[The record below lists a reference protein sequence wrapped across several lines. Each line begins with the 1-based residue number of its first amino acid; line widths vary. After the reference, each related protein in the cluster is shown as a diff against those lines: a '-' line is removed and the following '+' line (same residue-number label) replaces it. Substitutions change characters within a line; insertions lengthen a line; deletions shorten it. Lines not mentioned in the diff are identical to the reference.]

1 MAPAFRGR
9 SRERDVLYR
18 LLTDI
23 RGGGGAALVIRG
35 EAGIGKTALLRYCAG
50 RAAECRVAQIA
61 GFESEFELPF
71 AALHQLC
78 APMLRMRNALPE
90 PQAHALQVAFGLR
103 TGGAPDRFVVSL
115 AALSLLAEAAN
126 EEPLVC
132 LIDDAQWL
140 DEASCH
146 ALEFVGRRLLAE
158 SVLLIFA
165 VREVGQDRLFA
176 GLPVLTLEGLAN
188 EDARAL
194 LGDVVPGHLDEQ
206 VRDRI
211 VAETGGNPLGLL
223 EFPKAMTR
231 AELAGGFGVPT
242 AATVAGQVEEDY
254 RRRINA
260 LPASTRQLMLLAAAD
275 PTGDASLLWR
285 AARTLN
291 VGPDA
296 ATSAGDAQLLE
307 IASFVR
313 FHHPLVRSAAYTAAS
328 QDHRRA
334 AHLALAGATDREID
348 PDRRAWHLA
357 IAAVGPDEEAAA
369 ELERTA
375 SRAQARAGLP
385 AAATL
390 LQHSVA
396 LTVEPARRAERALA
410 AAYANAQAGAYD
422 AALGLLAQVEA
433 DAVDE
438 LQLARAEQIRGQ
450 IHWAASPGP
459 EAPVALLNAAKRL
472 EPLNVALARETYLH
486 AWVAST
492 YAGPLA
498 QPGGHLVAVS
508 RAARST
514 GAPDPVRPCDLLLD
528 GLIALVLDH
537 RERAAPILRR
547 AVDAFASSAVA
558 VDDLLQW
565 GELAQT
571 ASIALWDIDSYLMLS
586 SRQVEAARESGALS
600 LLSAA
605 LGGRG
610 AVLTW
615 CGDFGAASALADER
629 NAVNAVTGKQ
639 LATSH
644 DMFLSEVIPLVST
657 TVADAVAHGEGWPVQ
672 IADWSTAV
680 LYNGLGQYEDA
691 MAAAEKACEETYMVL
706 GPQVALPELIEA
718 ATRIGKSTLAEDAME
733 RLSAMTAITGS
744 DWAAGIAARGR
755 ALVSDSGTAEHWYG
769 ESIACLARTPL
780 RPELARSRLLYGE
793 WLRRANRR
801 IDAREQLRTAH
812 DAFVE
817 MGAEAFVERAR
828 LELVATGEKVRK
840 RDEATR
846 SELTPQEEH
855 IVRLARGGRTNAEIG
870 AELFISVRT
879 VEWHLRK
886 VFTKLGITS
895 RRQLKDVFPMPN
907 Q

>member
-1 MAPAFRGR
+1 ML
-9 SRERDVLYR
+9 DR
-18 LLTDI
+18 LLTDV
-23 RGGGGAALVIRG
+23 RAGGGAALVIRG

-50 RAAECRVAQIA
+50 RAPECRVAQIA
-61 GFESEFELPF
+61 GVESEFELPF
-71 AALHQLC
+71 AALQQLC
-78 APMLRMRNALPE
+78 APMLRIRNALPE

-103 TGGAPDRFVVSL
+103 TGVAPDRFIVGL

-126 EEPLVC
+126 KEPLVC

-140 DEASCH
+140 DEASSH

-158 SVLLIFA
+158 PVLLIFA
-165 VREVGQDRLFA
+165 VREVGQGRLFA
-176 GLPVLTLEGLAN
+176 GLPDLTLEGLAN

-223 EFPKAMTR
+223 EFPRAMTR
-231 AELAGGFGVPT
+231 AELSGGFGVPT
-242 AATVAGQVEEDY
+242 AATVAGQIEEDY

-260 LPASTRQLMLLAAAD
+260 LPASARQLMLLAAAD

-285 AARTLN
+285 AARTLS

-296 ATSAGDAQLLE
+296 ATSAGDAQLLD
-307 IASFVR
+307 IGSSVR
-313 FHHPLVRSAAYTAAS
+313 FHHPLVRSAAYTAAL
-328 QDHRRA
+328 QDDRRA
-334 AHLALAGATDREID
+334 AHLALAGSTDREVD

-357 IAAVGPDEEAAA
+357 LAAVGPDEETAA

-375 SRAQARAGLP
+375 RRAQGRAGLP

-410 AAYANAQAGAYD
+410 AASANVQAGAYD
-422 AALGLLAQVEA
+422 VALGLLAQVEA
-433 DAVDE
+433 DTVDD
-438 LQLARAEQIRGQ
+438 LQRARAEQLRGQ

-472 EPLNVALARETYLH
+472 EPLSVALARETYLH

-498 QPGGHLVAVS
+498 QPGGHLVDVS

-528 GLIALVLDH
+528 GLIALVLD
-537 RERAAPILRR
+537 RRAQAASSLRR
-547 AVDAFASSAVA
+547 AVDAFSKRAVA
-558 VDDLLQW
+558 RDDILQW
-565 GELAQT
+565 GQLAQT
-571 ASIALWDIDSYLMLS
+571 ASIALWDIDRYLALS
-586 SRQVEAARESGALS
+586 SRQVDAARESGALS
-600 LLSAA
+600 LLSNA

-615 CGDFGAASALADER
+615 CGDFRAASALADER
-629 NAVNAVTGKQ
+629 NAVNAATGTQ

-644 DMFLSEVIPLVST
+644 DMFLSAYRGRPSEALPLVST

-672 IADWSTAV
+672 IAEWSTAV

-691 MAAAEKACEETYMVL
+691 LAAAEKACEETYMIL

-718 ATRIGKSTLAEDAME
+718 STRVGKSTLAEDAME

-755 ALVSDSGTAEHWYG
+755 ALVSDSGTAEHWYM

-780 RPELARSRLLYGE
+780 RPELARTRLLYGE

-801 IDAREQLRTAH
+801 IDAREQLRAAH
-812 DAFVE
+812 EAFVE
-817 MGAEAFVERAR
+817 MGAEAFAERAR
-828 LELVATGEKVRK
+828 RELVATGERVRK

-846 SELTPQEEH
+846 SDLTPQEEH
-855 IVRLARGGRTNAEIG
+855 IVRLARDGRTNAEIG

-895 RRQLKDVFPMPN
+895 RRQLKDVFPMRN
-907 Q
+907 S

>member
-1 MAPAFRGR
+1 MQAF
-9 SRERDVLYR
+9 S
-18 LLTDI
+18 
-23 RGGGGAALVIRG
+23 GA
-35 EAGIGKTALLRYCAG
+35 
-50 RAAECRVAQIA
+50 
-61 GFESEFELPF
+61 
-71 AALHQLC
+71 
-78 APMLRMRNALPE
+78 
-90 PQAHALQVAFGLR
+90 
-103 TGGAPDRFVVSL
+103 
-115 AALSLLAEAAN
+115 
-126 EEPLVC
+126 
-132 LIDDAQWL
+132 
-140 DEASCH
+140 
-146 ALEFVGRRLLAE
+146 
-158 SVLLIFA
+158 
-165 VREVGQDRLFA
+165 
-176 GLPVLTLEGLAN
+176 
-188 EDARAL
+188 
-194 LGDVVPGHLDEQ
+194 
-206 VRDRI
+206 
-211 VAETGGNPLGLL
+211 
-223 EFPKAMTR
+223 
-231 AELAGGFGVPT
+231 
-242 AATVAGQVEEDY
+242 
-254 RRRINA
+254 
-260 LPASTRQLMLLAAAD
+260 
-275 PTGDASLLWR
+275 

-307 IASFVR
+307 IASLVR

-328 QDHRRA
+328 QDDRRA

-348 PDRRAWHLA
+348 PDRRGMA
-357 IAAVGPDEEAAA
+357 PRNSRR
-369 ELERTA
+369 RTRRR
-375 SRAQARAGLP
+375 SGGRAGANREP
-385 AAATL
+385 GAGPRWAPRGRVIA
-390 LQHSVA
+390 SA
-396 LTVEPARRAERALA
+396 LGCADRKPARRRSRRTLA

-450 IHWAASPGP
+450 IYWAASPGP
-459 EAPVALLNAAKRL
+459 EAPVALLDAAKRL

-514 GAPDPVRPCDLLLD
+514 GASDPVRPCDHLLD

-537 RERAAPILRR
+537 RERAAPNLRR
-547 AVDAFASSAVA
+547 VVDAFASSAVA
-558 VDDLLQW
+558 VDDMLQW

-629 NAVNAVTGKQ
+629 NAVNAVTGTQ

-644 DMFLSEVIPLVST
+644 DMFLSAYRGRPSEAIPLVST
-657 TVADAVAHGEGWPVQ
+657 TVANAVAHGEGWPVQ

-691 MAAAEKACEETYMVL
+691 VAAAEKACEETYMVL

-718 ATRIGKSTLAEDAME
+718 ALPNRQLDSRSGCDGASVGNDGDHGLGLGCGHRCTRTSFGE
-733 RLSAMTAITGS
+733 RQR
-744 DWAAGIAARGR
+744 DRR
-755 ALVSDSGTAEHWYG
+755 ALVRRVDRVPR
-769 ESIACLARTPL
+769 RTPL

-817 MGAEAFVERAR
+817 MGAEAFAERRPSRVGGDGREGSQSATKPRAAISPPRKSTSSGSPKRDAPMPRSVPSSSSACEPSNGTCAKCSPNSASPLVASSKSSSRCPIRSAPRRSASSTGSSSLVPTSPEAR
-828 LELVATGEKVRK
+828 LRDCAGHVALLDVRQASLCARSIQANLSIIARMPVNK
-840 RDEATR
+840 CSVTR
-846 SELTPQEEH
+846 SASKAS
-855 IVRLARGGRTNAEIG
+855 IAV
-870 AELFISVRT
+870 
-879 VEWHLRK
+879 
-886 VFTKLGITS
+886 
-895 RRQLKDVFPMPN
+895 
-907 Q
+907 